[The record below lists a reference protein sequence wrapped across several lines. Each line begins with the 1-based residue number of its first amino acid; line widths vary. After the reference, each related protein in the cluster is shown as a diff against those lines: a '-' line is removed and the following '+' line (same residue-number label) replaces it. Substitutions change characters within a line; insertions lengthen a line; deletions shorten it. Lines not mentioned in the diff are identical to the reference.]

1 MLKAI
6 AATTN
11 ASTSKVMRS
20 RTRNAPARGIG
31 RASVTRV
38 LPSTAPCAV
47 VAAGGKSPDA
57 HARAQRQQ
65 DPLRGA
71 RPWLSDPA
79 VRTGIPELADRAL
92 AHEPGEARRAAGL
105 PRSGANPY
113 AAFPVDRPR
122 RAQCGP
128 IARQRGSARR
138 LAQLRRGCG
147 RAA

>member
-20 RTRNAPARGIG
+20 RIRNAPARGIG
-31 RASVTRV
+31 RASVMRV

-47 VAAGGKSPDA
+47 FPAGGKSPDA
-57 HARAQRQQ
+57 DARAQRQQ

-71 RPWLSDPA
+71 RPRLSDPA
-79 VRTGIPELADRAL
+79 LRAGILELANRAL
-92 AHEPGEARRAAGL
+92 VHEPGEARRAAGL
-105 PRSGANPY
+105 PRSDSGPC

-122 RAQCGP
+122 
-128 IARQRGSARR
+128 
-138 LAQLRRGCG
+138 
-147 RAA
+147 